1 MARHEDRGHDGWLAP
16 ALAGGLTNPVTRTV
30 AGHEPARLVT
40 LAKAAFVALLA
51 AVLLVPASSAG
62 AAKSPEDFSAAD
74 QYVETL
80 PTSSGPSATKEGKN
94 RRTRLP
100 AGVKAK
106 LEAEGGQDAAS
117 LEEVATSG
125 RFGAP
130 HVKGATAGKNRDS
143 SRSTTAVPTASVK
156 AVQDSGEDLLWL
168 LFALI
173 AITGLMVGAVAYQ
186 RHKNSKSG

>member
-1 MARHEDRGHDGWLAP
+1 M
-16 ALAGGLTNPVTRTV
+16 RT
-30 AGHEPARLVT
+30 
-40 LAKAAFVALLA
+40 FVALLA
-51 AVLLVPASSAG
+51 ALLLLPVVPAGASS
-62 AAKSPEDFSAAD
+62 PDDFSAAD

-80 PTSSGPSATKEGKN
+80 PTTRGPSPTEEGKDG
-94 RRTRLP
+94 RSRLP
-100 AGVKAK
+100 ARAKAK
-106 LEAEGGQDAAS
+106 LAAEAGKDAAA

-130 HVKGATAGKNRDS
+130 QEKNGSADRKSSS

-156 AVQDSGEDLLWL
+156 PVRDSGEDLLWL

>member
-1 MARHEDRGHDGWLAP
+1 MVLLT
-16 ALAGGLTNPVTRTV
+16 AL
-30 AGHEPARLVT
+30 
-40 LAKAAFVALLA
+40 
-51 AVLLVPASSAG
+51 LLVPASTAG

-80 PTSSGPSATKEGKN
+80 PTTSGPSATKEGKD
-94 RRTRLP
+94 RRTRIP
-100 AGVKAK
+100 AHVKAK
-106 LEAEGGQDAAS
+106 LDAEGGKDAAA
-117 LEEVATSG
+117 LEEVASSG

-130 HVKGATAGKNRDS
+130 QGKAGAADKSRGKSPGSTA
-143 SRSTTAVPTASVK
+143 AVPTASVK
-156 AVQDSGEDLLWL
+156 AVQDSGENLLWL

>member
-1 MARHEDRGHDGWLAP
+1 
-16 ALAGGLTNPVTRTV
+16 VTPFRAV
-30 AGHEPARLVT
+30 A
-40 LAKAAFVALLA
+40 ALLA
-51 AVLLVPASSAG
+51 VLLLLPAAAG
-62 AAKSPEDFSAAD
+62 AKSPEDFSAAD

-80 PTSSGPSATKEGKN
+80 PTTEGPSATKEGKEG
-94 RRTRLP
+94 RTRLP
-100 AGVKAK
+100 GRVQAK
-106 LEAEGGQDAAS
+106 LDAEGGKDAAA

-130 HVKGATAGKNRDS
+130 QEAAGSADKKGSS
-143 SRSTTAVPTASVK
+143 SRSATAVPTASVK
-156 AVQDSGEDLLWL
+156 AVRDSGENLLWL

>member
-1 MARHEDRGHDGWLAP
+1 
-16 ALAGGLTNPVTRTV
+16 V
-30 AGHEPARLVT
+30 AGHEPARVVA
-40 LAKAAFVALLA
+40 LARAAFVALLA
-51 AVLLVPASSAG
+51 ALLLVPASTAG
-62 AAKSPEDFSAAD
+62 AATSPEDFSAAD

-80 PTSSGPSATKEGKN
+80 PTSSGPSATKEGKD

-100 AGVKAK
+100 ADVKAK
-106 LEAEGGQDAAS
+106 LAADGGQDAAS
-117 LEEVATSG
+117 LEAVATSG

-130 HVKGATAGKNRDS
+130 QGKSAAADKRRDS
-143 SRSTTAVPTASVK
+143 SRSTTAVPTASVRP
-156 AVQDSGEDLLWL
+156 VQDSGEDLLWL